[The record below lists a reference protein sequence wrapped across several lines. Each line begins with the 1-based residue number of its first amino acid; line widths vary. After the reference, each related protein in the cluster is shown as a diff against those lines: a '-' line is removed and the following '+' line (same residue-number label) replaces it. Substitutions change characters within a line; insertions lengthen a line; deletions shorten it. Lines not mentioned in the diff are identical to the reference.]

1 MTSTV
6 GILLLLAELLLVLAL
21 PPALGVVGED
31 GDVGDVEVGVADVV
45 MTLVSE
51 PLTMV
56 MTVMQEVELDRNT
69 AVGELLVELLLLLLG
84 DDVFVELLG
93 WLLPGAEE
101 LVPPVGVTVTVTV
114 LGLSPIVTVF
124 PTVSV
129 LLELV
134 PGLVLLDC

>member
-31 GDVGDVEVGVADVV
+31 EDVGDVEVGVADV
-45 MTLVSE
+45 
-51 PLTMV
+51 V

-84 DDVFVELLG
+84 DDAFVELLG
-93 WLLPGAEE
+93 
-101 LVPPVGVTVTVTV
+101 
-114 LGLSPIVTVF
+114 
-124 PTVSV
+124 
-129 LLELV
+129 
-134 PGLVLLDC
+134 

>member
-31 GDVGDVEVGVADVV
+31 EDVGDVEVGVADVV

-51 PLTMV
+51 PLTML

-84 DDVFVELLG
+84 DDAFVELLG
-93 WLLPGAEE
+93 
-101 LVPPVGVTVTVTV
+101 
-114 LGLSPIVTVF
+114 
-124 PTVSV
+124 
-129 LLELV
+129 
-134 PGLVLLDC
+134 